1 MVPNRFFHCGF
12 PLYMVKFINSN
23 TTGGRQKKYEKEMAM
38 TSEERKELHKWVA
51 SGRSPYDNGDYIYGE
66 NGWPMDFV
74 SAMRFEADQ
83 MEWFASLSEEEKQAL
98 QGKSQ
103 QYDTELDEPISMYT
117 GILDEGEEYLPF

>member
-1 MVPNRFFHCGF
+1 MRFHKNVPLEHREI
-12 PLYMVKFINSN
+12 LAE
-23 TTGGRQKKYEKEMAM
+23 QLKKYEKEMAM

-98 QGKSQ
+98 QERSQ
-103 QYDTELDEPISMYT
+103 QYDTELDEPISMFA
-117 GILDEGEEYLPF
+117 GIFEEGDVYLPF

>member
-1 MVPNRFFHCGF
+1 
-12 PLYMVKFINSN
+12 
-23 TTGGRQKKYEKEMAM
+23 MAM

-103 QYDTELDEPISMYT
+103 QYDTELGEPISMYT

>member
-1 MVPNRFFHCGF
+1 MRFHKNVPLEHREI
-12 PLYMVKFINSN
+12 L
-23 TTGGRQKKYEKEMAM
+23 TEQLKKYEKEMAM

-74 SAMRFEADQ
+74 SALRFEADQ

-103 QYDTELDEPISMYT
+103 QYDTELDEPISMFA
-117 GILDEGEEYLPF
+117 GSFGLEDEELPFQ